1 MKIAKIL
8 LWTALSL
15 LAVMVFVRFFLSQ
28 LGSERK
34 AEPAGVIQTAPA
46 GFEVVER
53 GELSPER
60 AAAELETMIRER
72 PTGSRVG
79 IRFKHAGADL
89 YWLADTGADS
99 LEERSAG
106 AAGTRLQTVWSGQL
120 VERLRWARV
129 HGDPAA
135 PGLAPPQRHNLYH

>member
-15 LAVMVFVRFFLSQ
+15 VAVMVFVRFFLSQ

-46 GFEVVER
+46 GFEIVER
-53 GELSPER
+53 GELTPER
-60 AAAELETMIRER
+60 AAAELETMIRDR

-79 IRFKHAGADL
+79 VKFRHAGALL
-89 YWLADTGADS
+89 YWLADTGADQ
-99 LEERSAG
+99 LEERAAG
-106 AAGTRLQTVWSGQL
+106 ASGTRLQTIWSGQL
-120 VERLRWARV
+120 GERLRWAQD

-135 PGLAPPQRHNLYH
+135 PGLPPPQRHNLYH